1 MAVEITQ
8 NLTQVTI
15 SSAGVQ
21 GLKGE
26 PGISGSSQDVSMFLS
41 SSTFNTFT
49 SSIQSEVNS
58 IKAWTASLE
67 LINTIDTELLQFYQT
82 TASLN
87 TQTGSQNSVN
97 LGIST
102 ATGSL
107 IGITNGLMAFTAALD
122 STYASD
128 VQLLPILQA
137 THSIELHS
145 GSMVGITNGLMTY
158 TSSNESWKAG
168 IRSELSAIEAWTSSL
183 ELINTIDTELLQ
195 LYQTTA
201 SLNSKTGSYATTG
214 SNTFYGTQNIS
225 GSLNVSGSTVQI
237 GNNILTGNTTLSGSI
252 NVSGSTTF
260 NGTHILSGSNTI
272 DGNTIMTGTNTIIG
286 NTVMSGSIEVSGS
299 SNFKNS
305 IFIVTGSTYF
315 TGSHDVKG
323 NTSVTGSFNINGN
336 TILSGSINVAS
347 GSGFY
352 RAGNKLFNYGQWGS
366 LETQSGSANVAN
378 AMKFETSFNGS
389 DGIIVANNGSGFPTR
404 ITAQHKGLY
413 NIQFSAQLHT
423 TATEACQFSVWF
435 VMTGSNIMNSNTE
448 YTVEKISGGGN
459 SVAALNL
466 LTSIEANDW
475 IELYWSNVSGNG
487 QLQYIGTQSTPTR
500 PATPSVIVTITQV
513 A

>member
-87 TQTGSQNSVN
+87 TQTGSQNSIN

-158 TSSNESWKAG
+158 TSSNESWKVG

-237 GNNILTGNTTLSGSI
+237 GNNILTGNTTL
-252 NVSGSTTF
+252 
-260 NGTHILSGSNTI
+260 
-272 DGNTIMTGTNTIIG
+272 
-286 NTVMSGSIEVSGS
+286 SGS

-500 PATPSVIVTITQV
+500 PATPSIIVTITQV